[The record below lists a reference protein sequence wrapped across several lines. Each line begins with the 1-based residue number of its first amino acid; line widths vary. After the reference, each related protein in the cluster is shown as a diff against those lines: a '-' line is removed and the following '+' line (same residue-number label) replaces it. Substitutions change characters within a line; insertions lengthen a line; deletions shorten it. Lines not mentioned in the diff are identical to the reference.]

1 MGSSCTGSLKIR
13 FEIDFAI
20 KRQHIVFDQ
29 VLKKPPVWLEQSCFF
44 SENDM
49 WTIVNIPNEVRIYFQ
64 SGVLG

>member
-13 FEIDFAI
+13 FVIDFAK
-20 KRQHIVFDQ
+20 KRQHIAFDR
-29 VLKKPPVWLEQSCFF
+29 VLKKPVWLEQSCFS

-49 WTIVNIPNEVRIYFQ
+49 WIIVNISNEVRIYFQ